1 MLSRVSEVFWAWA
14 VLSAHAPTKP
24 GNQVWQVMAALEPVF
39 EFRQL
44 RWGILRVERM
54 IGAMERQFQM
64 FVIDQNFQIKENLN
78 AVARMIE

>member
-14 VLSAHAPTKP
+14 VLSAHAPTKT
-24 GNQVWQVMAALEPVF
+24 GNQVWQAMAALEPVF